1 MRATLV
7 MVVLALALL
16 LAVLVSIRTLTTTYP
31 AAQQAQHVGS
41 PTI

>member
-7 MVVLALALL
+7 MVVLALTLM
-16 LAVLVSIRTLTTTYP
+16 LAVLASIRTPITTYP